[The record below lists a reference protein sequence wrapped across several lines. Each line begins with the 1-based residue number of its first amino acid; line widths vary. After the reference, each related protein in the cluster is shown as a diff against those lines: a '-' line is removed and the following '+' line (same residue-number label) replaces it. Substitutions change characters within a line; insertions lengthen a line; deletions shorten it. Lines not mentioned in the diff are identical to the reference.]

1 MDGRIWAQNAPEG
14 GLEVMFTLAVAEEE
28 EPEPVA
34 EEALETAE

>member
-28 EPEPVA
+28 EAEPAV
-34 EEALETAE
+34 EEALGAAE